1 MSYTIHGLFKGGT
14 VPKKALLM
22 PFDLTEAVRA
32 KPLCFIRLTEV
43 K

>member
-1 MSYTIHGLFKGGT
+1 MEFAKLRYTKGK
-14 VPKKALLM
+14 VLVA
-22 PFDLTEAVRA
+22 EAVRA